1 MPDVRVGLCG
11 FTIGAAEY
19 ARQFP
24 LVEVQQTFYDPPQ
37 RLTLE
42 RWRRQMPPDFE
53 FTLKAWQ
60 LVTHDGALPTY
71 RRLKRPLTPQQLAQ
85 AGSFRDSET
94 VRLAWKETLAC
105 ARLLAATTV
114 VFQCPASFRPTDE
127 NVANLRRFFRET
139 DRDGRRFVW
148 EPRGDWP
155 DALVRDLCGELD
167 LTHAVDPF
175 RRATVSTGL
184 AYFRIGRAG
193 ERRSYSDAELERLA
207 EISSRFETTYALFN
221 NMPRVVDAERFLRLV
236 ASPPEK
242 GTGLFS
248 KSVRKNGEPE
258 K

>member
-1 MPDVRVGLCG
+1 VPDVRVGLCG

-19 ARQFP
+19 ARRFR

-42 RWRRQMPPDFE
+42 RWRRQMPPGFE

-71 RRLKRPLTPQQLAQ
+71 RRLKRPLTANQLAE
-85 AGSFRDSET
+85 AGSFRASET
-94 VRLAWKETLAC
+94 VQLGWKETLAC

-127 NVANLRRFFRET
+127 NVSNLRRFFQET
-139 DRDGRRFVW
+139 DREGRLFVW

-155 DALVRDLCGELD
+155 DGLVRDLCSELD
-167 LTHAVDPF
+167 LTHNVDPF
-175 RRATVSTGL
+175 RAATVTAGL

-193 ERRSYSDAELERLA
+193 ERRSYSDDQLARLA
-207 EISSRFETTYALFN
+207 EAVSRFAVAYVLFN
-221 NMPRVVDAERFLRLV
+221 NMPRAADAERFVRLLRK
-236 ASPPEK
+236 AAP
-242 GTGLFS
+242 
-248 KSVRKNGEPE
+248 
-258 K
+258 